1 MSRDSIKFKWN
12 NQTLAHIQQNVL
24 NRMYEMGVD
33 IETNAKKRAPYLTG
47 ALSDSIRTL
56 RFDSYGVNEIN
67 VVAGGIDFGYNVP
80 YALVREY
87 GPNKDKATEHYM
99 QNAMDT
105 IMSGDYMSKYFKG
118 VAK

>member
-1 MSRDSIKFKWN
+1 MSRDSITFKWN
-12 NQTLAHIQQNVL
+12 NRSLTQIEQNVL
-24 NRMYEMGVD
+24 ARMYEMGVD
-33 IETNAKKRAPYLTG
+33 IETNAKMRAPYLTG
-47 ALSDSIRTL
+47 ALSNSIRTL
-56 RFDSYGVNEIN
+56 NLSNVKQVQ
-67 VVAGGIDFGYNVP
+67 VVAGGTAFGHNVP

-87 GPNKDKATEHYM
+87 GPNRNKATEHYM

>member
-1 MSRDSIKFKWN
+1 MSRDSVKFKWN
-12 NQTLAHIQQNVL
+12 DRTLWQIEQNVL
-24 NRMYEMGVD
+24 TSMYEMGVD
-33 IETNAKKRAPYLTG
+33 IETNAKMRAPYLTG
-47 ALSDSIRTL
+47 ALSNSIRTL
-56 RFDSYGVNEIN
+56 NLQNVKQVQ
-67 VVAGGIDFGYNVP
+67 VVAGGTSFGHNVP

-87 GPNKDKATEHYM
+87 GPNRNKATEHYM